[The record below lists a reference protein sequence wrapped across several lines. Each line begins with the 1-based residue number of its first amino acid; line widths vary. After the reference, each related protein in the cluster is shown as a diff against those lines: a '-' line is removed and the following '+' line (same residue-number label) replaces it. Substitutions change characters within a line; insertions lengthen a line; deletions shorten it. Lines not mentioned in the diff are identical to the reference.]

1 MSLLRPSAGLLRRRD
16 FLALGSLAAGA
27 ALVPGLAAAAGFAEQ
42 PLSVGFLED
51 SDRFENV
58 FQLPWR
64 DLPPKEREDRRVVP
78 AEWLPSGDPAMA
90 FRMVEIKI
98 HGLYPAM
105 PPRRFAEIDSTR
117 FTAFYHLPWLGLT
130 EPLPFHAWGASFGSR
145 PTAGSP
151 LRFRIPTR
159 EDGSLAMALDTLFA
173 NRRGGG
179 TPGRFAADFTV
190 DSWPG
195 RPKLQRGIY
204 FLALGANAFG
214 AAFGRDQTIAA
225 NPETPRWDLLSLVM
239 SVESVAEEEGE
250 I

>member
-1 MSLLRPSAGLLRRRD
+1 MDPLRPSTGFLRRRD
-16 FLALGSLAAGA
+16 FLALGTVAAGA
-27 ALVPGLAAAAGFAEQ
+27 TLLPGFAAADAFAEQ

-78 AEWLPSGDPAMA
+78 AEWLPSGDPTLA

-105 PPRRFAEIDSTR
+105 PPRRYAELASAR
-117 FTAFYHLPWLGLT
+117 FTAFYHLPWLGFT
-130 EPLPFHAWGASFGSR
+130 EPLPFHAWGAGFGAR
-145 PTAGSP
+145 PTAGAP

-159 EDGSLAMALDTLFA
+159 EDGSLAMAFDIIPA
-173 NRRGGG
+173 NRKGALLPSRA
-179 TPGRFAADFTV
+179 AADFTV

-204 FLALGANAFG
+204 FLGLGGNSFG
-214 AAFGRDQTIAA
+214 ASFGRDQTIAA
-225 NPETPRWDLLSLVM
+225 EPENPRWDLLSLVM
-239 SVESVAEEEGE
+239 SVERLEDEEGE